1 MERFSPQDVPNTPG
15 IYIFRNAAGEVIYV
29 GKARSLR
36 KRLSNYF
43 QPSRSTRADPKLRAL
58 INSIDSYETMLVRT
72 EAEALLLESRLIK
85 QYHPRYN
92 VELRDDKRYLH
103 LFIDPDEPFPRLQFA
118 RIRRND
124 NRIYFGPFPFAR
136 VLRETADFLA
146 KRFGLRTCN
155 TRTPDPDQKVHC
167 LEHQIRDC
175 CCPCSGDVTPEQY
188 QERLDQAIAV
198 LRGDIKEIVQELE
211 EEMRTYAKDLRFEDA
226 ARLRDMVGNLRTICE
241 PRQRSFATAT
251 LERGG
256 SAPGPEGV
264 TDLRQALGI
273 RREPDRIECFDM
285 SNIRGRFAVGSMV
298 CFVHG
303 KPARSDYRRF
313 RIRDAEAHDDT
324 AMMREVLTRRYS
336 RLVENDEQLPDL
348 VMVDGG
354 KGQLNTALEVLH
366 EVGMPPTP
374 LLGLAKKNEE
384 VYLPGRP
391 EPVILPRTGLALKL
405 LQSIR
410 DEAHRFAIGY
420 HRQLREKR
428 IKDSLLDEIPGI
440 GAKRR
445 QQLLTALG
453 SARRIADMDVAKIA
467 AAVPGLGPI
476 LAAQVRSFLRQRLG
490 LENDGTNNA

>member
-1 MERFSPQDVPNTPG
+1 
-15 IYIFRNAAGEVIYV
+15 
-29 GKARSLR
+29 
-36 KRLSNYF
+36 
-43 QPSRSTRADPKLRAL
+43 
-58 INSIDSYETMLVRT
+58 
-72 EAEALLLESRLIK
+72 
-85 QYHPRYN
+85 
-92 VELRDDKRYLH
+92 
-103 LFIDPDEPFPRLQFA
+103 
-118 RIRRND
+118 
-124 NRIYFGPFPFAR
+124 
-136 VLRETADFLA
+136 
-146 KRFGLRTCN
+146 
-155 TRTPDPDQKVHC
+155 
-167 LEHQIRDC
+167 
-175 CCPCSGDVTPEQY
+175 
-188 QERLDQAIAV
+188 
-198 LRGDIKEIVQELE
+198 
-211 EEMRTYAKDLRFEDA
+211 
-226 ARLRDMVGNLRTICE
+226 
-241 PRQRSFATAT
+241 
-251 LERGG
+251 
-256 SAPGPEGV
+256 
-264 TDLRQALGI
+264 
-273 RREPDRIECFDM
+273 
-285 SNIRGRFAVGSMV
+285 
-298 CFVHG
+298 
-303 KPARSDYRRF
+303 
-313 RIRDAEAHDDT
+313 
-324 AMMREVLTRRYS
+324 MMREVLTRRYS